1 MITVVKLGGSILE
14 EGGGPAP
21 DPGLIAALARARAA
35 GQALVLV
42 HGGGKTLTRLL
53 ERLGVTTRF
62 EQGLRVTDPATLRA
76 AVMAF
81 AGEVSTTLVR
91 ALAAAGVPA
100 VGLSGVDGDSVRG
113 TRERAELGAVGAIEE
128 CDPRLWRAL
137 LAAGYVPV
145 VASLMSETHSRGTA
159 PFNAGVLNV
168 NADQL
173 AAAAAAALGAAR
185 LFYVTDVP
193 GVLAADGRVLPRLTP
208 GALQAMAA
216 RGELRGGMLPKADAC
231 RAALAAGVGRIA
243 IIDAEVARGLD
254 ALLVE
259 GAAVPGTEIVA
270 QEETAPV

>member
-53 ERLGVTTRF
+53 ERLGVATRF

-81 AGEVSTTLVR
+81 AGEVSTALVQ
-91 ALAAAGVPA
+91 ALQAAGVPA
-100 VGLSGVDGDSVRG
+100 VGLSGVDGESVRG
-113 TRERAELGAVGAIEE
+113 RRERAELGAVGTIEQ

-137 LAAGYVPV
+137 LAAGYLPV
-145 VASLMSETHSRGTA
+145 VASLMSEAQG
-159 PFNAGVLNV
+159 GVLNV

-173 AAAAAAALGAAR
+173 AAAAAAALDAAR
-185 LFYVTDVP
+185 LVYVTDVP
-193 GVLAADGRVLPRLTP
+193 GVLTADGRVLPRLTP

-216 RGELRGGMLPKADAC
+216 RGELRGGMLPKAEAC
-231 RAALAAGVGRIA
+231 RTALAAGVGRVDIIGAEAARRLDTELLDNA
-243 IIDAEVARGLD
+243 ICSGTRIVCEEEAAR
-254 ALLVE
+254 V
-259 GAAVPGTEIVA
+259 
-270 QEETAPV
+270 